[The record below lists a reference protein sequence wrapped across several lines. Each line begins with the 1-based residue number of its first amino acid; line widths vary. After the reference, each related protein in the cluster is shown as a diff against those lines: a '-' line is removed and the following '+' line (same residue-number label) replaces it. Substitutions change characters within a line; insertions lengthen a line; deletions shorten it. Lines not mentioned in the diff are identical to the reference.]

1 MIGRVVGSGRIRHR
15 DQGGTAVQT
24 WGVRAPGGARAR
36 VVGTTALAAAVIGSL
51 LGAPHAVAT
60 PPRPDGPSASAPDRD
75 TESRLPS
82 VWPRPQQMRAAG
94 AAVPLGDEVV
104 LVADEDTDPYALDA
118 LRDVLRNAGART
130 VREVRPGTPLK
141 RHGLVVLAGGAG
153 ARKALRDLGAAER
166 GDLPSG
172 GYRLAVGRV
181 DGRETAALDGA
192 GPDGLFHAVQTLR
205 QLTVS
210 HGKAAAFA
218 GTVVRDWPGTGVR
231 GTTEAFYGEP
241 WTLEQRLEHLDFMG
255 RTKQNRFLYAPGDD
269 PYRQTR
275 WRDPYPAGERD
286 EFRKLADRARRNHVT
301 LGWAVAPGQ
310 SFCFAS
316 DDDLR
321 ALKRKVDA
329 MWALG
334 VRAFQLQF
342 QDVSYSE
349 WHCGEDIAAFGQ
361 GPAAAARAHAR
372 VADAVA
378 RHLRHRHPG
387 AEPVSVLPTEYY
399 QEGSTDYRRA
409 LASRLGPRV
418 EVAWTGVG
426 VVPETITGRD
436 LVETREVFEHPLVTV
451 DNYPVNDYAQ
461 DRLFLGPSTGRDP
474 AVATGS
480 AAVLA
485 SAMRQPSAS
494 RIPLFTAADYAWNP
508 RGYEPTES
516 WDAAIDDLAGGDARS
531 RAALHALAGNSSSS
545 ALTGADGIPDGERES
560 AYLRPLIEAFWRAEG
575 DSSGRDRAGGRERR
589 EAAERLR
596 AAFRVMREAPDRIPS
611 GAGGLRAE
619 VAPWLDQLSR
629 YGRAGEHAV
638 DMLAALG
645 RDDGAAVWKA
655 QRAVERL
662 RGETADAPATVGK
675 GVLDAFLKRAL
686 ARADAWTGADR
697 AGSRSS
703 LAEDRSGLTATFGR
717 VRTLHAL
724 TVLAEPGGGPS
735 RIEARVPGRGWQRL
749 GDLSGSGWTQVDGK
763 EVRADAVRL
772 SRPSGGPVPAVR
784 HLVPWFTDDPALRVR
799 LGSSETDAGIGGA
812 PRTVA
817 AELTGGRPGTV
828 RGKIVAEAPDG
839 LDIEIPDE
847 ITLQRGRTAS
857 VPVRV
862 TVRPGTPAGDYTV
875 PIRFGDEERTLT
887 VRAFPRTGGPDLA
900 RRATARSSGDETP
913 DLPAAAAVDGDPGTR
928 WSSPARDDAWLQ
940 LELDRTVRL
949 GQVVLHWET
958 AHASR
963 YRVQVSEDGRRW
975 RTAATVED
983 GAGGRESVRMDAPDT
998 RFVRVQGE
1006 RRATR
1011 FGYSLWSVEAYAVR
1025 D

>member
-1 MIGRVVGSGRIRHR
+1 M
-15 DQGGTAVQT
+15 
-24 WGVRAPGGARAR
+24 
-36 VVGTTALAAAVIGSL
+36 GTTALAAAVIGSL
-51 LGAPHAVAT
+51 LGAPHADAV
-60 PPRPDGPSASAPDRD
+60 PPRPDGPSASAPDRE
-75 TESRLPS
+75 TEGRLPS
-82 VWPRPQQMRAAG
+82 VWPRPQQIRAAG
-94 AAVPLGDEVV
+94 ASVPLGDDVT
-104 LVADEDTDPYALDA
+104 LVAGEDTDRYALDA
-118 LRDVLRNAGART
+118 LRDVLRDAGART
-130 VREVRPGTPLK
+130 VREVRPGAPLK
-141 RHGLVVLAGGAG
+141 RGDLVVLAGGAG
-153 ARKALRDLGAAER
+153 ARKALHDLGAPER

-172 GYRLAVGRV
+172 GYRLAAGRI

-205 QLTVS
+205 QLKVS
-210 HGKAAAFA
+210 DGGTAGFA
-218 GTVVRDWPGTGVR
+218 GAVVRDWPGTGVR
-231 GTTEAFYGEP
+231 GTTEAFFGEP
-241 WTLEQRLEHLDFMG
+241 WTLEQRLEHLVFMG
-255 RTKQNRFLYAPGDD
+255 RTKQNRYLYAPGDD

-275 WRDPYPAGERD
+275 WRDPYPAGQRD
-286 EFRKLADRARRNHVT
+286 EFRRLADRARRNHVT

-316 DDDLR
+316 DEDLR

-349 WHCGEDIAAFGQ
+349 WHCDEDSAAFGD
-361 GPAAAARAHAR
+361 GPAAAARAQAR
-372 VADAVA
+372 VANAVA
-378 RHLRHRHPG
+378 RHLHRRHPG

-399 QEGSTDYRRA
+399 QDGSTDYRRA
-409 LASRLGPRV
+409 LASRLRPGI

-426 VVPETITGRD
+426 VVPETITGRE
-436 LVETREVFEHPLVTV
+436 LVETREAFEHPLLTV

-461 DRLFLGPSTGRDP
+461 DRLFLGPTTGRDP

-480 AAVLA
+480 AGVLA
-485 SAMRQPSAS
+485 SAMQQPSAS

-508 RGYEPTES
+508 RGYEPSES
-516 WDAAIDDLAGGDARS
+516 WKAAIDDLSGGNARS
-531 RAALHALAGNSSSS
+531 RAALQALAGNSSASQL
-545 ALTGADGIPDGERES
+545 AGADGIPDGDRES
-560 AYLRPLIEAFWRAEG
+560 GYLRPLIEAFWRAEG
-575 DSSGRDRAGGRERR
+575 DASGRNRAGGQERR

-596 AAFRVMREAPDRIPS
+596 AAFRVMRGAPDRIPA
-611 GAGGLRAE
+611 GAGSLRSE

-629 YGRAGEHAV
+629 YGRAGEHAL
-638 DMLAALG
+638 DMLAAQG
-645 RDDGAAVWKA
+645 RDEGAAAWKA
-655 QRAVERL
+655 QREVERL
-662 RGETADAPATVGK
+662 RRETDGSPATVGK
-675 GVLDAFLKRAL
+675 GVLDTFLKRAL
-686 ARADAWTGADR
+686 DRADAWTGADR
-697 AGSRSS
+697 AGSRSA
-703 LAEDRSGLTATFGR
+703 LDEDRSGLTATFGR
-717 VRTLHAL
+717 VRTLHTV
-724 TVLAEPGGGPS
+724 TVLAEPGGGAS
-735 RIEARVPGRGWQRL
+735 RIEARVPGKGWQRL

-772 SRPSGGPVPAVR
+772 SRPSGGRLPEVR
-784 HLVPWFTDDPALRVR
+784 HLVPWFTDDPAVRVR
-799 LGSSETDAGIGGA
+799 MGSSETEAGIGGA
-812 PRTVA
+812 SRTVA

-828 RGKIVAEAPDG
+828 RGRIVAEAPDG
-839 LDIEIPDE
+839 VDIDVPDE
-847 ITLQRGRTAS
+847 VTLPRGRTAS

-862 TVRPGTPAGDYTV
+862 TVRPGTPAGDYEV

-887 VRAFPRTGGPDLA
+887 VRAFPRTGGSDLA
-900 RRATARSSGDETP
+900 RRARAESSGDETR
-913 DLPAAAAVDGDPGTR
+913 DFPASAAVDGDSGTR
-928 WSSPARDDAWLQ
+928 WSSTARDDAWLQ

-949 GQVVLHWET
+949 GQVVLRWED

-963 YRVQVSEDGRRW
+963 YRVEVSEDGRRW